1 MMRLDRYLAEA
12 GFGTRK
18 EVKKLIR
25 DGGVLVNGQTVTK
38 AEYKVDETADTVIA
52 DGFEVAWSRYA
63 YIMLNK
69 PQGVISA
76 TEGAE
81 KTVMDLIYEPY
92 RDMFPCG
99 RLDKDT
105 EGLLLITNDGD
116 LAHRLL
122 SPKNRIEKEYEVRLR
137 DPVSEED
144 CRILAEGITTGD
156 EAFRPAVIT
165 EADGTYCHIT
175 ITEGKFHEIKRM
187 FAYLGNEVVY
197 LKRLRMK
204 GLRLDESLQPGEYR
218 MLTEEEINDLRE
230 AGSSRNQ
237 EE

>member
-25 DGGVLVNGQTVTK
+25 SGSVFVNGQVITK
-38 AEYKVDETADTVIA
+38 PEYKLNEAADSVTA
-52 DGFEVAWSRYA
+52 DGFEVSYSQYA
-63 YIMLNK
+63 YFMLNK

-76 TEGAE
+76 TEGSD
-81 KTVMDLIYEPY
+81 KTVMDLIFEPY

-105 EGLLLITNDGD
+105 EGLLLITNDGE

-122 SPKNRIEKEYEVRLR
+122 SPKNHIEKEYEVRLR
-137 DPVSEED
+137 DPLRED
-144 CRILAEGITTGD
+144 DIRALAQGITAGEDT
-156 EAFRPAVIT
+156 FKPAVIT
-165 EADGTYCHIT
+165 EAEGTYCHIT

-187 FAYLGNEVVY
+187 FACLGNEVIC

-204 GLRLDESLQPGEYR
+204 GLKLDESLQPGEYR
-218 MLTEEEINDLRE
+218 ALTADEIRGLRE
-230 AGSSRNQ
+230 DGSSPNQ
-237 EE
+237 GE